1 MQNSKSG
8 LTAPLI
14 QNLLNTKFLRRF
26 FIRNAKFFI
35 PFIFFHLSSVA
46 ALNGQICDP
55 EADFTTT
62 VNGCT
67 VNFQSSYS
75 GTAVHSWSFFDNNS
89 VTGLPSV
96 SNLVNP
102 QHTFRV
108 TSSLL
113 KRVVH
118 TVTITMANGQTVIKT
133 CEKSVSTN
141 CNSNSECNG
150 FFYFHYRVNGCTL
163 TILDD
168 PSGELEAT
176 WNFGDNTP
184 PITTNTPP
192 PPTHTYAQS
201 GTYFVTVLVDGQS
214 CGLWITVFCEPQIC
228 CTASFA
234 ANIYR
239 DCGVLR
245 LSLDADCNTG
255 KHEYTVTPIGSGT
268 CFNLVN
274 FQPTAEN
281 QTIQITNINTGLI
294 TGFQITHNYICADG
308 QAITQTKIVTMPT
321 PAAIFVGRE
330 NQTTNLTNYG
340 CVLPGDTYN
349 NTRIVYVSGI
359 VQINKKFTFVGADIQ
374 FHPGLSGF
382 DIFNFS
388 TPIQLTQNSR
398 ARGVADCNCM
408 WRGMILK
415 STGSISVNTGSSIE
429 DAVQGILVD
438 DKVPSVIT
446 LKLDGAKFYRNFVG
460 IQGLMYLKFSTL
472 QNTLFDG
479 EGPLKNICTLD
490 HTIKAPLVNNIV
502 TKVPFNTQQGFA
514 GIYIKNSISPL
525 TLPFLTQKNLF
536 NNLAYGI
543 LAFDTNI
550 DIDRNSRFTNI
561 TGTVHGTHR
570 NAAIALIDGVDKG
583 PNTFKFRGTNIPDS
597 PSSLPDF
604 DLCWYGIIVK
614 CDQSGSPTKVGI
626 TNALMDHMRTGIFLD
641 SRSKEGSFLGT
652 STTSGFTGIRN
663 NRITATLTSPS
674 LFTNAGISTF
684 DYNSKINNIQ
694 IANNVVTMRYGQGAS
709 TAGSAGIAA
718 IGVDPITDP
727 GANLNEKV
735 DIFDNRI
742 LIEAEGEIGIATFYY
757 PRVSIRNHRDNDN
770 GIFHNNPSSTFP
782 GIKIEGGTGLI
793 VSCNDVTALS
803 SSDEYP
809 LLYNFRSTNSNFLNN
824 RLTGNGIGITV
835 KGICTGDNIRCNEM
849 QNNRVGLT
857 YIDGALTGP
866 QGSPASQGSPGLSF
880 GNRWFGNFTTGAVVG
895 NGVNPQN
902 SPFYV
907 RQLIGEVP
915 PSFQGPQSNSWF
927 SFTLP
932 NAPINCLASCPLP
945 SVIQAPVLTK
955 LDSLIATN
963 QVDFGSPNLFAEKSW
978 QCQFDLSRTLTD
990 YPNLAQNNTLMQ
1002 GFLNSTNVS
1011 NISALLQVQR
1021 NMRNAFAFS
1030 NTVLTTIQ
1038 NNNQAK
1044 AQIGLQIQTTDS
1056 LIGIATDSA
1065 QLSVLYQQRIA
1076 QDSLLN
1082 LLVQA
1087 NEALTTQ
1094 HDAQSLASVPSLL
1107 AQLNAI
1113 TPTIVCE
1120 TNLKRVMEIYL
1131 QTLAFGVEPTTTMVS
1146 DVHGIATQ
1154 CVDKGGIG
1162 VLAARSMYYAFTA
1175 IWLNE
1180 DNCVGDRN
1188 AKQEN
1193 SNAGISIFPN
1203 PTTGTFAVQFSDAYL
1218 NTKMTLTIVN
1228 AIGSTVQYL
1237 ESEGISTKIIDLSTQ
1252 PNGLYFAII
1261 RNEKGVL
1268 TSLPGLL
1275 QH

>member
-1 MQNSKSG
+1 M
-8 LTAPLI
+8 
-14 QNLLNTKFLRRF
+14 LNTKFLRRF

-35 PFIFFHLSSVA
+35 PFVFFHLSAVA

-75 GTAVHSWSFFDNNS
+75 GTAVHAWSFYDNNS
-89 VTGLPSV
+89 VTGLASS

-118 TVTITMANGQTVIKT
+118 TVTITMSNGQTVTKT

-141 CNSNSECNG
+141 CNSNSGCNN

-308 QAITQTKIVTMPT
+308 QATTQTKVVTMPT

-415 STGSISVNTGSSIE
+415 STGIISVNTGSSIE
-429 DAVQGILVD
+429 DAVQGILVKD
-438 DKVPSVIT
+438 ALLPTIN
-446 LKLDGAKFYRNFVG
+446 LDGAAFSRNFVG
-460 IQGLMYLKFSTL
+460 INGELYLRFSTFR
-472 QNTLFDG
+472 NTSFDG
-479 EGPLKNICTLD
+479 TGPLRGICTLE
-490 HTIKAPLVNNIV
+490 HMIKAPLSLSVINQ
-502 TKVPFNTQQGFA
+502 VPFNTQQGFA
-514 GIYIKNSISPL
+514 GIYVKKSANPL
-525 TLPFLTQKNLF
+525 NLPFQAQRNLF

-550 DIDRNSRFTNI
+550 DFDRNSRFTNI
-561 TGTVHGTHR
+561 TGTVYGTHR
-570 NAAIALIDGVDKG
+570 NAAIALIDGADAG
-583 PNTFKFRGTNIPDS
+583 PNTFKFRGTNIIDGPLG
-597 PSSLPDF
+597 LPDF
-604 DLCWYGIIVK
+604 DFCWYGIVVRSA
-614 CDQSGSPTKVGI
+614 QSGSPTKVGI
-626 TNALMDHMRTGIFLD
+626 TNAHMDNMRTGIFLD
-641 SRSKEGSFLGT
+641 SRFSGGAFLGT
-652 STTSGFTGIRN
+652 STTSGFTGVRN
-663 NRITATLTSPS
+663 NRITGTLINPS
-674 LFTNAGISTF
+674 IFTNAGISTF
-684 DYNSKINNIQ
+684 NYSSSVGSIQ
-694 IANNVVTMRYGQGAS
+694 IANNVVTMRYGQGS
-709 TAGSAGIAA
+709 TSAGSAGIAA
-718 IGVDPITDP
+718 VGVDPMSDP

-742 LIEAEGEIGIATFYY
+742 LIEAEGEIGIGTFNY
-757 PRVSIRNHRDNDN
+757 PRVSIRNHRDNNN
-770 GIFHNNPSSTFP
+770 GIFHSNPSTTFP
-782 GIKIEGGTGLI
+782 GISIEGGTELI
-793 VSCNDVTALS
+793 VSCNDVTATS
-803 SSDEYP
+803 ASNEYP
-809 LLYNFRSTNSNFLNN
+809 LLRNFRSTNSNFLNN

-835 KGICTGDNIRCNEM
+835 RGICTGDKFRCNEM

-866 QGSPASQGSPGLSF
+866 QGTAASQGSPGLSF
-880 GNRWFGNFTTGAVVG
+880 GNRWVGSFTTGAVVG
-895 NGVNPQN
+895 TNAVNPLN
-902 SPFYV
+902 SIFYI
-907 RQLIGEVP
+907 RPLTNEGP
-915 PSFQGPQSNSWF
+915 PSLSGPQSNLWF
-927 SFTLP
+927 QFLSP
-932 NAPINCLASCPLP
+932 NAPVNCLASCPLP
-945 SVIQAPVLTK
+945 SVIQTPILTK
-955 LDSLIATN
+955 LDSLIAIN
-963 QVDFGSPNLFAEKSW
+963 QVDFGTSNLFAEKSW
-978 QCQFDLSRTLTD
+978 QCQFDLYRTLTD

-1030 NTVLTTIQ
+1030 NSVLTTIQ
-1038 NNNQAK
+1038 NNNQTK

-1065 QLSVLYQQRIA
+1065 QLSVLYQQRIT
-1076 QDSLLN
+1076 QDSLLK

-1094 HDAQSLASVPSLL
+1094 HDAQSLASVPILL

-1113 TPTIVCE
+1113 VPTIVCE

-1131 QTLAFGVEPTTTMVS
+1131 QTLAFGIEPTTSMVS
-1146 DVHGIATQ
+1146 DVYGIATQ

-1188 AKQEN
+1188 AKQET
-1193 SNAGISIFPN
+1193 SNTGISIFPN
-1203 PTTGTFAVQFSDAYL
+1203 PTTGTFAVQFPDAYL

-1228 AIGSTVQYL
+1228 AIGSTVQYI
-1237 ESEGISTKIIDLSTQ
+1237 ESEGNSTKIIDLSTQ

-1261 RNEKGVL
+1261 RNDKGVL
-1268 TSLPGLL
+1268 TSLPVLL